1 MKRRTIAIIATAATV
16 VTGAVTGLVLWLSR
30 PSYDEIADN
39 CLTALKERPEGGK
52 AKPEVCDGLT
62 KEDYD
67 ALALSQVLGDLGWTG
82 NEGRFDK
89 NRMLEDAIN
98 ETP

>member
-1 MKRRTIAIIATAATV
+1 MKRRTIAVIVAAAV
-16 VTGAVTGLVLWLSR
+16 VVAGAVTGLVLWLSQ

-39 CLTALKERPEGGK
+39 CLTALKERPEGVK
-52 AKPEVCDGLT
+52 AKPEACDGLT

-67 ALALSQVLGDLGWTG
+67 ALALSQVLGDLGWTDE
-82 NEGRFDK
+82 EGRFDK
-89 NRMLEDAIN
+89 NRMLEDTLN